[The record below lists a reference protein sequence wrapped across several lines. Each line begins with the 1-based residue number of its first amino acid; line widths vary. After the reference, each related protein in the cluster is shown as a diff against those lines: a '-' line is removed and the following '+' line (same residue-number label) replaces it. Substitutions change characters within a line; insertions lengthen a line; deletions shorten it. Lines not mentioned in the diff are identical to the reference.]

1 MGYRKMKEE
10 NKELII
16 RLVLGIILGVLAFNF
31 QFTRFIFSYL
41 TILIHELGH
50 SIFGWIYGYPS
61 IPAFDFTYGGGV
73 AMYMQRKIEII
84 YLTYAVLIYG
94 IYYLRKNIIPLI
106 CNIGFL
112 ILFIFTSRNEGAD
125 IMRVYMGHG
134 TEIAFAAIF
143 LYRGL
148 TGSQSVNNIESCL
161 YIACAFFI
169 FNQNIDFAYSLRNDA
184 AFLANYMQ
192 GKGDLTHDFH
202 VLCLEHFQAKKIKDI
217 AFFHYFATGFSILIA
232 AGFAALRAYLLEK
245 EFDEEE
251 E

>member
-1 MGYRKMKEE
+1 MKKE

-16 RLVLGIILGVLAFNF
+16 CLVSGVILGILAFYF
-31 QFTRFIFSYL
+31 QFSRFIFSHL
-41 TILIHELGH
+41 TILVHELGH
-50 SIFGWIYGYPS
+50 SIFGWLYGYPS

-73 AMYMQRKIEII
+73 AITMHRKIEIT
-84 YLTYAVLIYG
+84 YVTYAVLIYG
-94 IYYLRKNIIPLI
+94 IFYLRKNLIPLV

-112 ILFIFTSRNEGAD
+112 IVFALTSRNEWAD
-125 IMRVYMGHG
+125 IMRIYMGHG
-134 TEIAFAAIF
+134 TELVFAAIF

-148 TGSQSVNNIESCL
+148 TGSQSVNNIESSL

-169 FNQNIDFAYSLRNDA
+169 FSQNLDFAHSLRNDA

-202 VLCLEHFQAKKIKDI
+202 VLCLEHFNKSQIRDV
-217 AFFHYFATGFSILIA
+217 AFFHYFAIGFTVLIGI
-232 AGFAALRAYLLEK
+232 GFAALRAFLLQR

-251 E
+251 D